1 MVKLS
6 VSFALWALLLDA
18 NARGFRAP
26 SSGVG
31 YGSRFTRSLLT
42 RRASAESE
50 QEPSSGSTAPTKSSS
65 NSNVDLFAAN
75 ARKAP
80 APKQSFSVP
89 SSTTTSSSS
98 SSSTSSLLGQ
108 QSKNSLQA
116 EILRLEAEID
126 QLSIDET
133 GLEARMKK
141 LVEIDNVLL
150 ELIVN
155 KSLTPAELVAAHKGL
170 VCKEMYFRIAELANN
185 ARGSEEKQALIKLCS
200 DLLDA
205 AKAADPLLHAELS
218 SDIDKAI
225 NGGTSSGTQPT
236 GAPIGRDA
244 DSAKMYDQV
253 LQQWIR
259 QSSLPAG
266 AQGNETIPGVPP
278 GLLMPG
284 MFPGGA
290 NATFGAGR
298 PPFMAGAPGSRQIV
312 RFPAAVPF
320 NMLPMMLRSPELS
333 EQDVAILKDAV
344 FTSDVLRGCVVDHSV
359 FLASFRGEPTV
370 SILEA
375 YSKAKS
381 RIDLVPGLS
390 ERVRLFLLPEY
401 RASSTATENN
411 TLTERYSGI
420 KFEPVFVAL
429 SRQAE
434 PKLAGIEYPAV
445 LLSLLATVA
454 TTFIYATDVN
464 SLNAGFVEQAL
475 AGDEAVVAKVFA
487 LLGGLLTLQLAHE
500 AGHFA
505 MAAVHKV
512 KLGVPFLIPSLQIGI
527 FGAVTRFLSFP
538 SSRKA
543 LFDVSIAG
551 PLVGFM
557 YSLAVLFA
565 GLEQTASASPELIA
579 GFPQL
584 PTGFFSSSFLL
595 FQLVDSYLHI
605 GEAALRE
612 ATSLTPVHPFV
623 VIGMTGVLVNAFNCM
638 PIGRLDGG
646 RVAMAVAGRKSAGSL
661 SFTALLGG
669 AFSLLSST
677 SPVVFFWLLFVVFM
691 QRGEDLPPEDDVTP
705 LGQDEKNGLVWA
717 GRLSALLFCSVI
729 TGLTIL
735 PVPIDPALVAGQA
748 SNIFGA
754 SGGSSFI

>member
-1 MVKLS
+1 
-6 VSFALWALLLDA
+6 
-18 NARGFRAP
+18 
-26 SSGVG
+26 
-31 YGSRFTRSLLT
+31 
-42 RRASAESE
+42 
-50 QEPSSGSTAPTKSSS
+50 
-65 NSNVDLFAAN
+65 
-75 ARKAP
+75 
-80 APKQSFSVP
+80 
-89 SSTTTSSSS
+89 
-98 SSSTSSLLGQ
+98 
-108 QSKNSLQA
+108 
-116 EILRLEAEID
+116 
-126 QLSIDET
+126 
-133 GLEARMKK
+133 MKK
-141 LVEIDNVLL
+141 LVEIDKVLL

-155 KSLTPAELVAAHKGL
+155 KRLTPAELVAGHKEL
-170 VCKEMYFRIAELANN
+170 LCKEMYFRIAELANN

-205 AKAADPLLHAELS
+205 AKAVDPLLHAELS
-218 SDIDKAI
+218 SDIDKAV
-225 NGGTSSGTQPT
+225 NGGTSSGTQST
-236 GAPIGRDA
+236 SAPIGRDA

-259 QSSLPAG
+259 QSGLPAG
-266 AQGNETIPGVPP
+266 ARGNETIAGVPP

-284 MFPGGA
+284 MFPGGP

-298 PPFMAGAPGSRQIV
+298 SPFMAGAGAPGSRQIV

-370 SILEA
+370 SVLEA

-434 PKLAGIEYPAV
+434 PKLAGIEYPVV

-505 MAAVHKV
+505 MATVHKV
-512 KLGVPFLIPSLQIGI
+512 KLGVPFFIPSLQIGI

-565 GLEQTASASPELIA
+565 GLEQTASASPELLA

-595 FQLVDSYLHI
+595 FQFVDAYLHI

-623 VIGMTGVLVNAFNCM
+623 VIGMTGVLVNAFSFM

-705 LGQDEKNGLVWA
+705 MGQDEKNGLVWA

-754 SGGSSFI
+754 TVGPSSFI